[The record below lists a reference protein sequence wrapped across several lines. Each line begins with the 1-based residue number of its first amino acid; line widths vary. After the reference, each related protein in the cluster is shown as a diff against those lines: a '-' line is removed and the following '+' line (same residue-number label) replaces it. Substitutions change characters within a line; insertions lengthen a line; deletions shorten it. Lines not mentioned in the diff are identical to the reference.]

1 MTIISHLPVLYV
13 YVFHLLVLLYV
24 IVFFFFYHETFL
36 YINYWFSSIEA
47 IEFYNHY
54 APLDTSGLTV
64 LS

>member
-1 MTIISHLPVLYV
+1 MTIISHFPVLYV

-24 IVFFFFYHETFL
+24 IVFFFYHETFL
-36 YINYWFSSIEA
+36 YINYWFSYIEA